1 MAIETEGIATGIA
14 VAIETET
21 EINVIGTE
29 IAIGTEAEV
38 TIKTPE
44 ATIKDRWSESGT
56 TGTVAVVVKTMIG

>member
-38 TIKTPE
+38 TTKTPE
-44 ATIKDRWSESGT
+44 ATTKDRWSGSGT
-56 TGTVAVVVKTMIG
+56 IGTVVVVVKTMIG